1 MRSTLR
7 ILVLVAFTQA
17 ALAGAETNSSE
28 FLKAVSSAPALAAAA
43 QRAAAANERIA
54 ASGRLPD
61 PEVEGMGSRMNGPM
75 DEKSTMWEVN
85 VRQPFPKKGERAADR
100 ERASAAFEM
109 AKADYALMAGE
120 MAADTAMALAE
131 AQGAEARI
139 RLLRT
144 QTDRLSAVLRSL
156 EVRLSAG
163 SEGRIADRLT
173 VQTRIAS
180 MELMIEEETRMAA
193 DALSEARGRLGL
205 APESPL
211 PAFQA
216 PLGTEVV
223 PEEAAAIKLA
233 EAKTQEA
240 NAMIKMARAS
250 ANPMTSVGLRFER
263 ERTAMGNEDTIGIAF
278 MSEIPWRS
286 RRYARAEARA
296 AESERDAARTDASAM
311 RYRINAAI
319 TRLSRAEQLA
329 ATSRRLSA
337 ETLGRLNA
345 EYDSMV
351 RTASVGGMGQS
362 TILEIVE
369 LLEKAT
375 ETELQTIR
383 ADTAVQVA
391 RAELWRYMPV
401 AQFQLPNS

>member
-43 QRAAAANERIA
+43 QRAAAAKERIA

>member
-43 QRAAAANERIA
+43 QRAAAAKERIA

-85 VRQPFPKKGERAADR
+85 VRQPLPKKGERAADR

-109 AKADYALMAGE
+109 AKANYALMAGE